1 MRCGRSPTPNCDR
14 WSGHT
19 ILEAVCGRIDPTWQF
34 IKLSP
39 RSRSEAAVPD
49 NITETRTGQ
58 SSSTSALRRGHD
70 LCHAWHRC
78 TTRSCPTSP
87 PPVCTT
93 WWATVSG
100 CAWSDG
106 PSAEPRRRGD
116 HREDALGDLGLRV
129 RHAPRRADRVAHE
142 LALLV
147 LDVPAEPS
155 RRGDSSIRRP
165 ARDTRAF
172 FFSRRLAVTCHE
184 HVRWGCARDDARRC
198 CPPPLFVRRVA
209 PRRYESNI

>member
-1 MRCGRSPTPNCDR
+1 MRCGRSPTPNCDP

-49 NITETRTGQ
+49 NITDTRTGQ

-116 HREDALGDLGLRV
+116 HREDALGDRV
-129 RHAPRRADRVAHE
+129 LPAERAQGRHQCRRAA
-142 LALLV
+142 A
-147 LDVPAEPS
+147 
-155 RRGDSSIRRP
+155 
-165 ARDTRAF
+165 
-172 FFSRRLAVTCHE
+172 
-184 HVRWGCARDDARRC
+184 
-198 CPPPLFVRRVA
+198 RRVA
-209 PRRYESNI
+209 RVGGEPAELQLAVEAVDAWEKQIRSARGFKRVGRHSEYAI